1 METRNPMTSEQAG
14 GAGVEYYFGYSYEE
28 SDLLCQNF
36 RSRATMWDQSR
47 YVWKFFIDNDI
58 PFQDMTS
65 DDTRVSNDNW
75 LLVDKIT
82 GNVIVV
88 YLRQGGTATV
98 DLAPLGSKSQF
109 SVQWFDPRNGGRLQ
123 EGSIQSLPG
132 GQVRP
137 LGEAPNNRAKDWAVL
152 LRCEKGC

>member
-1 METRNPMTSEQAG
+1 
-14 GAGVEYYFGYSYEE
+14 
-28 SDLLCQNF
+28 
-36 RSRATMWDQSR
+36 MWNQSR
-47 YVWKFFIDNDI
+47 YAWKFFMDNAI
-58 PFQDMTS
+58 PFQDMTN
-65 DDTRVSNDNW
+65 DNTLVSNDNW

-82 GNVIVV
+82 GNIIVV

-98 DLAPLGSKSQF
+98 DLAPLSSKSQF

-123 EGSIQSLPG
+123 EGSIQSLIG

-137 LGEAPNNRAKDWAVL
+137 LGEAPNTRAKDWAVL